1 MPRLGAEYG
10 ATAVKMAPN
19 RRKAWLNF
27 PHCSVRDTTVKRF

>member
-1 MPRLGAEYG
+1 MRLGAEYG

-27 PHCSVRDTTVKRF
+27 PHCSSD